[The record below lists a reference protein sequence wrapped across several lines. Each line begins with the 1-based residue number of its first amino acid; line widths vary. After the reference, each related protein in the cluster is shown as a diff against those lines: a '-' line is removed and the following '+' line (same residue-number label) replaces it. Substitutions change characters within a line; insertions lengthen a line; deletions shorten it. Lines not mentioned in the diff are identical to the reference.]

1 MSTIGCLSLTG
12 CRASLALLERSS
24 YPADEQLARLP
35 GLLAASGA
43 DQLAVLSTCERTEF
57 YAVWSGEPDHD
68 GLVRTLAADRDL
80 PYDAVDA
87 ATVRF
92 SGADAVA
99 HLFRV
104 ATGLESFVIGDADI
118 VGQVRTAAELCRT
131 AGVDGLELDRL
142 MGAAISTSR
151 RAHRRTS
158 FERAGRSVG
167 AAAVDA
173 AAALNDGSLAGRRL
187 LVVGAGQVAAAVVA
201 RAGEAGASVTVC
213 NRTRRRAERFTAAG
227 AEVVDLAQLGTCLAE
242 ADVVILGAAA
252 PHPLIDRAT
261 IDAARGQGQER
272 LLLLDLCLPRTVDPA
287 VRGMPAVRLVDLAD
301 LRTMNLN
308 DIGTLAEDAAIAGRI
323 VEEQVERFVAW
334 LAGRPAAEAVRRLRA
349 DSEAIARGE
358 LDVLRRTLPGEVY
371 EQVERT
377 LIRAVHKLTHGPTR
391 RLVDAAEAGDQQLVE
406 LLTNL
411 FGTSTEPVTDP
422 VATANRIRAAS
433 V

>member
-1 MSTIGCLSLTG
+1 
-12 CRASLALLERSS
+12 
-24 YPADEQLARLP
+24 
-35 GLLAASGA
+35 
-43 DQLAVLSTCERTEF
+43 
-57 YAVWSGEPDHD
+57 
-68 GLVRTLAADRDL
+68 
-80 PYDAVDA
+80 
-87 ATVRF
+87 
-92 SGADAVA
+92 
-99 HLFRV
+99 
-104 ATGLESFVIGDADI
+104 
-118 VGQVRTAAELCRT
+118 
-131 AGVDGLELDRL
+131 
-142 MGAAISTSR
+142 
-151 RAHRRTS
+151 
-158 FERAGRSVG
+158 
-167 AAAVDA
+167 
-173 AAALNDGSLAGRRL
+173 
-187 LVVGAGQVAAAVVA
+187 
-201 RAGEAGASVTVC
+201 
-213 NRTRRRAERFTAAG
+213 
-227 AEVVDLAQLGTCLAE
+227 
-242 ADVVILGAAA
+242 VVILGAAA